1 MNESIFSRLFR
12 YKQTEKMSPKENYLT
27 EMLAWMIDSL
37 SQFGQD
43 YVLFLNSKCKEK
55 R

>member
-27 EMLAWMIDSL
+27 EMLAWMIDACR
-37 SQFGQD
+37 
-43 YVLFLNSKCKEK
+43 NSDRIMSCF
-55 R
+55 